1 MHLSGAVCNREVCSI
16 PQCQDDT
23 SQADALAYFSTFLNF
38 TPFPSVWSGNKP
50 MVQMLLLAL
59 LSPASQVVLTPW
71 VVASLQEPLVS
82 SFQQGWVLQA
92 PGAWEHHQGR
102 WLMDQPV
109 TIAAPRH
116 MDAPQHPAGHP

>member
-1 MHLSGAVCNREVCSI
+1 MHLSGAMCNREVCSI

-71 VVASLQEPLVS
+71 VVASLQEPLVC
-82 SFQQGWVLQA
+82 SFQQGW
-92 PGAWEHHQGR
+92 GHCCRHQGHGSITR
-102 WLMDQPV
+102 
-109 TIAAPRH
+109 
-116 MDAPQHPAGHP
+116 AGGLWISL